1 MVRMGLRVILGQSPD
16 IEVVAEARTG
26 RELLEIVD
34 RVETDVA
41 VVDLGGSGGVAA
53 PTKRAARRQRL
64 RSPEKEMSE
73 LDGFE
78 AVRTIRVRH
87 PQVRCLVLTVH
98 DESLYMQRAAVAGAS
113 GYLLK
118 TELDK
123 GLIEGVMTVA
133 DGRAALH
140 PAMTQYLVRELASG
154 RERQEPADQK
164 TLSPREHE
172 VLQAMA
178 HGRSTKQ
185 IATEL
190 GIGTQT
196 VKTHIAHIY
205 TKMGLRDRTQA
216 VAAALQQGLID

>member
-1 MVRMGLRVILGQSPD
+1 
-16 IEVVAEARTG
+16 
-26 RELLEIVD
+26 
-34 RVETDVA
+34 
-41 VVDLGGSGGVAA
+41 
-53 PTKRAARRQRL
+53 
-64 RSPEKEMSE
+64 MSE

-154 RERQEPADQK
+154 RERQERADQK

-178 HGRSTKQ
+178 HGRSAKQ